1 MAMMQTPQ
9 FGGFQPSGKAKI
21 AQAMGFQG
29 PMEQFD
35 QFLQDNPDKQS
46 EMMRYE
52 DIAKKMV
59 SGGYVRKMQTG
70 GVSSPMP
77 EVAHNEAWMKSLKDR
92 EEAKAKAIS
101 GDAPDN
107 QQPQPSQ
114 TMGDIALE
122 RLDTPALPVGGK
134 VTPVGTLLDPRQDV
148 GVSTTGQSA
157 LTPVSTDISAQ
168 VADAGDVAQVS
179 MLPDADPT
187 RTATTM
193 QPTTS
198 AQDVA
203 TALNATQ
210 AAQGTVDPKAE
221 IIAAQQTATSV
232 SDVQAA
238 QGNAVL
244 MTNPVQR
251 QIQDGELV
259 SPAANAEKAAQFIEQ
274 IQAAEATPTKQATV
288 QGQLETLMQQF
299 ESGNTPPWAASAMRN
314 VQSEMAKR
322 GLGASSMA
330 AQAMMQAA
338 LEASLPIAQ
347 MDASTIAKFEAQNLT
362 NRQQR
367 AILAAEQRASFLG
380 MEFTQQFQSRV
391 ANSQR
396 IGEIAN
402 MNFTADQNIAL
413 ENSRAANT
421 MNMANLS
428 NSQALVM
435 AEAAA
440 LSQLDM
446 SNLNNRQQS
455 AVQNAQNFLSMD
467 MQNLSNQQ
475 QTDMFKSQQ
484 SVQAL
489 FTDQAARNAAAQFN
503 ATSQNQTDQFFASL
517 DNASKQFNVA
527 QQNAHNQQ
535 NAGRADAMTQ
545 FQEQINNQR
554 DQFLAQQRLV
564 IDQSN
569 VNWRRQVATADTVAV
584 NRANELNASA
594 LLNMSDAAYNNLWQY
609 YGDSMEWAWTSAEN
623 ERSRVA
629 NLAIEQLR
637 ADSNAN
643 VKEMMLDY
651 QSSASFGKL
660 IGTILTAS
668 SGSFIGSLLG
678 VV

>member
-259 SPAANAEKAAQFIEQ
+259 SPAANAEKAAQFTEQ
-274 IQAAEATPTKQATV
+274 VQAAESTPTKQATV

-678 VV
+678 VG

>member
-1 MAMMQTPQ
+1 
-9 FGGFQPSGKAKI
+9 
-21 AQAMGFQG
+21 MGFQG

-52 DIAKKMV
+52 DFARKMV
-59 SGGYVRKMQTG
+59 SGGYVQKMSDG
-70 GVSSPMP
+70 GMLEVDSSGTPIGYTP
-77 EVAHNEAWMKSLKDR
+77 DTLATSKQQKDV
-92 EEAKAKAIS
+92 
-101 GDAPDN
+101 P
-107 QQPQPSQ
+107 PQ

-203 TALNATQ
+203 TALDATQ

-221 IIAAQQTATSV
+221 IIAAQQTASSV
-232 SDVQAA
+232 VDVDAA

-259 SPAANAEKAAQFIEQ
+259 SPAANAEKAAQFTEQ
-274 IQAAEATPTKQATV
+274 VQAAESTPTKQATV

-299 ESGNTPPWAASAMRN
+299 EGGNTPPWAAGAMRN
-314 VQSEMAKR
+314 VQAEMAKR

-347 MDASTIAKFEAQNLT
+347 MDASTIAKFETQNLS

-678 VV
+678 VG

>member
-1 MAMMQTPQ
+1 ME
-9 FGGFQPSGKAKI
+9 GK
-21 AQAMGFQG
+21 
-29 PMEQFD
+29 
-35 QFLQDNPDKQS
+35 
-46 EMMRYE
+46 
-52 DIAKKMV
+52 
-59 SGGYVRKMQTG
+59 
-70 GVSSPMP
+70 
-77 EVAHNEAWMKSLKDR
+77 
-92 EEAKAKAIS
+92 
-101 GDAPDN
+101 
-107 QQPQPSQ
+107 
-114 TMGDIALE
+114 
-122 RLDTPALPVGGK
+122 RLD
-134 VTPVGTLLDPRQDV
+134 
-148 GVSTTGQSA
+148 
-157 LTPVSTDISAQ
+157 
-168 VADAGDVAQVS
+168 
-179 MLPDADPT
+179 
-187 RTATTM
+187 
-193 QPTTS
+193 
-198 AQDVA
+198 
-203 TALNATQ
+203 ATQ

-221 IIAAQQTATSV
+221 IIAAQQTASSV
-232 SDVQAA
+232 VDVDAA

-259 SPAANAEKAAQFIEQ
+259 SPAANAEKAAQFTEQ
-274 IQAAEATPTKQATV
+274 VQAAESTPTKQATV

-299 ESGNTPPWAASAMRN
+299 EGGNTPPWAAGAMRN
-314 VQSEMAKR
+314 VQAEMAKR

-347 MDASTIAKFEAQNLT
+347 MDASTIAKFETQNLS

-678 VV
+678 VG

>member
-1 MAMMQTPQ
+1 
-9 FGGFQPSGKAKI
+9 
-21 AQAMGFQG
+21 MGFQG

-52 DIAKKMV
+52 DFARI
-59 SGGYVRKMQTG
+59 
-70 GVSSPMP
+70 
-77 EVAHNEAWMKSLKDR
+77 
-92 EEAKAKAIS
+92 
-101 GDAPDN
+101 
-107 QQPQPSQ
+107 
-114 TMGDIALE
+114 
-122 RLDTPALPVGGK
+122 
-134 VTPVGTLLDPRQDV
+134 DPRQDV

-203 TALNATQ
+203 TALDATQ

-221 IIAAQQTATSV
+221 IIAAQQTASSV
-232 SDVQAA
+232 VDVDAA

-259 SPAANAEKAAQFIEQ
+259 SPAANAEKAAQFTEQ
-274 IQAAEATPTKQATV
+274 VQAAESTPTKQATV

-299 ESGNTPPWAASAMRN
+299 EGGNTPPWAAGAMRN
-314 VQSEMAKR
+314 VQAEMAKR

-347 MDASTIAKFEAQNLT
+347 MDASTIAKFETQNLS

-678 VV
+678 VG